1 MIVHTKLM
9 PPQVRSNYIRRASLF
24 KKMKAISNYSVT
36 ILTSGAGYGK
46 STALSLYVRDEK
58 VACSWYTITSHDD
71 DILPFID
78 HVIYSIKRLFPAFG
92 KELKEYIQEMDR
104 YIREEELFTLSSIFV
119 NEIHLLGSPLI
130 LILDDFHHTE
140 GSYLIQKW
148 VELVVEHI
156 PDSLHLV
163 LSTRS
168 RPNWSVLTKLKV
180 NGKLLDMGESDLK
193 LSIEEVEL
201 LLVDYHELNVTRE
214 DITNIYRL
222 TEGWVIAISM
232 IAENLKFENIES
244 KKIDF
249 TQTSLLDLFQYLA
262 LEVFTKQPPMLQ
274 QFLEQTSVYD
284 EISAELCEE
293 VLGLTGA
300 KAMLSQLS
308 QKSLFLHADV
318 QGTYKYHALFR
329 EFLQGQ
335 LYNNQPK
342 QYEILHERSARYYE
356 RNGDYE
362 KAIRIYDKIG
372 RNFAVAAILQ
382 EHGDQMLKEGKLE
395 SLYEFLK
402 NLPDSEKDRYYKL
415 WFYEG
420 EILRY
425 RSRYAA
431 AEKCYAQAERMA
443 LQAKDIEQACLAL
456 EGWAQIYLDT
466 IQPRMAERILNQAI
480 QLRESS
486 KQSLADTS
494 RNLYWMMAENYI
506 NAGEAGRAEVW
517 YSKGEKVIREEEKED
532 LLLARIYLRTGR
544 FLEAKKLLE
553 QKQTKQSPDKK
564 LPQSHRESVL
574 LLSLMEGMMGDALR
588 SKELAQAG
596 IQLGI
601 QSKSPFVEACGWIRM
616 GHAVQLLEEYNINL
630 AVQCYE
636 TALDMMEQM
645 NISRGKAEPYM
656 GLCLLYGSL
665 GEFEK
670 ARDMGTKALFETENV
685 KDVWLSSLIQL
696 GLGVCA
702 YYERDFAKANPHFE
716 KALNHFIQC
725 QDQFGEMISMLW
737 LALVA
742 LETDQKA
749 SLKIQLSSFI
759 ATCELKEYEFVFYH
773 RTLFGPKDT
782 QALVPLLLEAQKLG
796 VHKEYVT
803 KILSGLGYK
812 DLDSHPGYTLKVRT
826 LGSFKVFLGD
836 QEVEEKEWQ
845 RGKAKELFELFIT
858 NRTNV
863 IEKDEIIAY
872 LWPDSDSERASRDF
886 KVVLNALNNVLEPKR
901 MKRSQPF
908 YVIRQGSAYGLNPE
922 AKIWADT
929 DYFQDWIQAGLE
941 EKEVKKAREF
951 LHRGLQVYKGEYIPE
966 RRFEDWCIQER
977 ERLLTLYLRG
987 AEKLAQLHVKEE
999 DFDQAIFCCEQ
1010 ILQKD
1015 RTWEEAYRLLMY
1027 SYYRKNNRPQALKWY
1042 KRCVDVLQK
1051 EFGVEPLDATKQ
1063 MYEIIIQSSQT

>member
-1 MIVHTKLM
+1 MNQMIVQTKLM
-9 PPQVRSNYIRRASLF
+9 PPQVRPNYIRRASLF
-24 KKMKAISNYSVT
+24 KKMKAISAYSVT

-78 HVIYSIKRLFPAFG
+78 YIIYSVKRLFPDFG
-92 KELKEYIQEMDR
+92 KDLKEYMQEMDR
-104 YIREEELFTLSSIFV
+104 YIREEELFTLCSIFV
-119 NEIHLLGSPLI
+119 NEIYRLDTPLI

-148 VELVVEHI
+148 VELVIEHI
-156 PDSLHLV
+156 PESLHLV
-163 LSTRS
+163 LSTRT

-180 NGKLLDMGESDLK
+180 NGQLLDIGETDLK
-193 LSIEEVEL
+193 LSQEEVEL
-201 LLVDYHELNVTRE
+201 LLVDYHELHVAEE
-214 DITNIYRL
+214 DIAHIYRI
-222 TEGWVIAISM
+222 TEGWVIAVSM
-232 IAENLKFENIES
+232 IAENLKFERMES
-244 KKIDF
+244 QKIHSS
-249 TQTSLLDLFQYLA
+249 QTSLQDLFQYLA
-262 LEVFTKQPPMLQ
+262 LEVFSKQPPMLQ
-274 QFLEQTSVYD
+274 QFLEQTAVFD
-284 EISAELCEE
+284 EISADLCEE

-308 QKSLFLHADV
+308 QKSLFLHADSE
-318 QGTYKYHALFR
+318 GTYRYHALFR
-329 EFLQGQ
+329 EFLQEQ
-335 LYNNQPK
+335 LYTNQPR
-342 QYEILHERSARYYE
+342 QYHILHERSARYYE
-356 RNGDYE
+356 RNGEYE

-372 RNFAVAAILQ
+372 QDFAVAAILQ
-382 EHGDQMLKEGKLE
+382 EHGSQMLKEGKLE

-402 NLPDSEKDRYYKL
+402 KLPDSEKDRYYKL

-431 AEKCYAQAERMA
+431 AEKCYAQAEKMA
-443 LQAKDIEQACLAL
+443 IQTKDFEHACLAL

-466 IQPRMAERILNQAI
+466 IQPRMAERILNEAI
-480 QLRESS
+480 QLRESTN
-486 KQSLADTS
+486 QSLGDSS
-494 RNLYWMMAENYI
+494 RNLYWLMAENYI

-517 YSKGEKVIREEEKED
+517 YSKGEKAIQEEEKED

-544 FLEAKKLLE
+544 LSEAKKLLE
-553 QKQTKQSPDKK
+553 HKPAKQSSDKK
-564 LPQSHRESVL
+564 LPQSHREAVL
-574 LLSLMEGMMGDALR
+574 LLSLIEGLMGNALR

-616 GHAVQLLEEYNINL
+616 GHAVQLLEDYDIGL
-630 AVQCYE
+630 SVQCYE

-665 GEFEK
+665 GEFDR
-670 ARDMGTKALFETENV
+670 ARDMGTKALYETENV

-696 GLGVCA
+696 GLGICA
-702 YYERDFAKANPHFE
+702 YYERDFKKAYFQFE
-716 KALNHFIQC
+716 KALAYFIQC
-725 QDQFGEMISMLW
+725 QDQFGEMISRLW
-737 LALVA
+737 IALAA
-742 LETDQKA
+742 FETEQKA
-749 SLKIQLSSFI
+749 SLKMALSSFL
-759 ATCELKEYEFVFYH
+759 ATCELKGYQFVFLS
-773 RTLFGPKDT
+773 RTLFGPKDP
-782 QALVPLLLEAQKLG
+782 QMLVPLLLEAQKLG
-796 VHKEYVT
+796 IHKEFVS
-803 KILSGLGYK
+803 KILSELGYK

-858 NRTNV
+858 HRTKV
-863 IEKDEIIAY
+863 IEKDEIVAN
-872 LWPDSDSERASRDF
+872 LWPDYDTERASRDF
-886 KVVLNALNNVLEPKR
+886 KVVLNALNNVLQPKR

-922 AKIWADT
+922 AKIWVDT

-941 EKEVKKAREF
+941 EKDVNKAREF
-951 LHRGLQVYKGEYIPE
+951 LQRGLTFYKGEYIPE

-987 AEKLAQLHVKEE
+987 AEKLAQLFVKVE
-999 DFDQAIFCCEQ
+999 DFDQAIFYCEQ

-1042 KRCVDVLQK
+1042 KRCVDVLK
-1051 EFGVEPLDATKQ
+1051 MEFGVEPLDATKQ
-1063 MYEIIIQSSQT
+1063 MYEIIQSN